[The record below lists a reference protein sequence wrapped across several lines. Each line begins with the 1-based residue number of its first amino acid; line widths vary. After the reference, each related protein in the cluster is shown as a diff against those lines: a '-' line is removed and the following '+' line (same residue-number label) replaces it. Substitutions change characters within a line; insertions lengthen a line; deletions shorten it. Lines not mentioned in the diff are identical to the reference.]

1 LSTFLFCF
9 GGLALLASWRLN
21 ALLTIHDLRFTIHS
35 TMGLLESIRKWI
47 DGEQTEDLL
56 EVADEHAKPRR
67 VWEEFLVKIAR
78 EVEAVMQ
85 REMFTPP
92 GGLTYIPREYVV
104 YLSAEDDKDWQGD
117 KRRGLEQGLFHVLSE
132 RARELSGATQL
143 AAKSFAVELRV
154 DGTLEKGQFRV
165 QAVWDETETGH
176 TQVNARV
183 GASKSGSSSAAGSAV
198 DFSDTIRERA
208 DGSQGDT
215 ESGEESEKGE
225 QTVVRP
231 RIKTLY
237 SVEIWKDGVRESVE
251 PITKSEITIG
261 RGSRSITVDLPLKGD
276 PEISR
281 VHATLTRDDNG
292 RYWLISKGRNP
303 TLVAGR
309 ELPREERT
317 EVLPDQKIAI
327 CNFII
332 RIQPR

>member
-1 LSTFLFCF
+1 
-9 GGLALLASWRLN
+9 
-21 ALLTIHDLRFTIHS
+21 
-35 TMGLLESIRKWI
+35 MGLLESIRRWI
-47 DGEQTEDLL
+47 DGEQGEDLL
-56 EVADEHAKPRR
+56 EAADEHAKPRR
-67 VWEEFLVKIAR
+67 IWEEFLVKIAR

-132 RARELSGATQL
+132 RARELGGSNQL

-165 QAVWDETETGH
+165 QAVWDETESGSTM
-176 TQVNARV
+176 VNARV
-183 GASKSGSSSAAGSAV
+183 GATPSTAPTV
-198 DFSDTIRERA
+198 NFNDTIRERA
-208 DGSQGDT
+208 DGSRDEPET
-215 ESGEESEKGE
+215 GEQSEPGE
-225 QTVVRP
+225 QTVVRR
-231 RIKTLY
+231 RITVLY
-237 SVEIWKDGVRESVE
+237 SVEIWRDGVRESVV
-251 PITKSEITIG
+251 PVTKAEITIG

-281 VHATLTRDDNG
+281 VHAILTREGDG
-292 RYWLISKGRNP
+292 RYWLVPKGRNP

-317 EVLPDQKIAI
+317 EVQPDQKIAI
-327 CNFII
+327 CNFIL